1 MRPLQFILVAI
12 ARIGIGD
19 AFVVLRLQLQIQEFT
34 LFCDKLVD
42 GGVVQVVTHY
52 YLCSSYV
59 FILSYLILS
68 YLTTIVYSTLI
79 YVDDYNI
86 SI

>member
-34 LFCDKLVD
+34 LLCDKFVDGDGVGIVLVD
-42 GGVVQVVTHY
+42 HFDMNRSSISLPYVQ
-52 YLCSSYV
+52 L
-59 FILSYLILS
+59 
-68 YLTTIVYSTLI
+68 
-79 YVDDYNI
+79 
-86 SI
+86 